1 MEDTRIIQEKIKE
14 LEKNNV
20 EIKNRIDNRIEKE
33 VRKVEAIANENIEK
47 SISNID
53 KKIDF
58 EVQNNI
64 SNLRNVLGK
73 EQEKSINL
81 LRKNVDRIEQEK
93 TKELNIVKEE
103 INKAKKKIDVSL
115 SELNI
120 KVEKF
125 IKENSNN
132 IIDEK
137 NDLIGKIKI
146 LEDNIEE
153 IKSLEHDIDEIKS
166 LIKDSKRI
174 ILINNLDGEKE
185 NQIKKTRYKNIL
197 TKDEKEEAIDR
208 ILDYLQFEENLNYTR
223 CTIRQFYAAMCTNQM
238 LVLSGSPGTGKTSLV
253 EGFCKAAGI
262 KNKIISVQPNWHEN
276 RDIIGFYNPVEK
288 IYVSTPL
295 IDFILEAIENSNK
308 LYLLCFDEMNLAQTE
323 YYLSEFLSK
332 LETKDKSIE
341 LYSREIY
348 NFNLESTREMLKFII
363 KNYAKENIKNN
374 LENMDDSEILNLTY
388 NDFENTTFEIFEKF
402 NSEKNKLIN
411 YLKYGNKIKIP
422 SNIRFC
428 GTINKDDT
436 TKDLSPKVVDR
447 SIIMEI
453 EKVTEEKENID
464 KKVKSINIS
473 AKSFEVKTDEIDN
486 SYIRIKINEKKEYF
500 AKKLDIKLNNR
511 FDKHVRE
518 IYGSKIFDNN
528 SEFLDMVCL
537 MKIIPKINMYIDE
550 SNEDVVSSLEELF
563 KASKPKSK
571 KIFDEMKKYCE
582 NNEIL
587 TFWR

>member
-1 MEDTRIIQEKIKE
+1 MEEIKIIQEKIKD

-33 VRKVEAIANENIEK
+33 VRKIEAIANENIDK

-81 LRKNVDRIEQEK
+81 LRKHVDKIEQEK

-174 ILINNLDGEKE
+174 ILINNLEGEKE

-308 LYLLCFDEMNLAQTE
+308 LHLLCFDEMNLAQTE

-453 EKVTEEKENID
+453 EKVTEDKENID

-528 SEFLDMVCL
+528 SEFLDMICL

-563 KASKPKSK
+563 KATKPKSK

>member
-33 VRKVEAIANENIEK
+33 VRKIEAIANENIDK

-453 EKVTEEKENID
+453 EKVTEEE
-464 KKVKSINIS
+464 
-473 AKSFEVKTDEIDN
+473 
-486 SYIRIKINEKKEYF
+486 R
-500 AKKLDIKLNNR
+500 
-511 FDKHVRE
+511 
-518 IYGSKIFDNN
+518 
-528 SEFLDMVCL
+528 
-537 MKIIPKINMYIDE
+537 
-550 SNEDVVSSLEELF
+550 
-563 KASKPKSK
+563 
-571 KIFDEMKKYCE
+571 KY
-582 NNEIL
+582 
-587 TFWR
+587 R

>member
-308 LYLLCFDEMNLAQTE
+308 LHLLCFDEMNLAQTE

-563 KASKPKSK
+563 KATKPKSK

>member
-33 VRKVEAIANENIEK
+33 VRKIEAIANENIDK

>member
-33 VRKVEAIANENIEK
+33 VRKVEAIANENIDK

-185 NQIKKTRYKNIL
+185 NQIKKTRYKSIL

-253 EGFCKAAGI
+253 EGFCKASGI

-308 LYLLCFDEMNLAQTE
+308 LHLLCFDEMNLAQTE

-453 EKVTEEKENID
+453 EKVIEKRENIN
-464 KKVKSINIS
+464 KKVKPMNIS
-473 AKSFEVKTDEIDN
+473 AKSFEVKTDEIDS

-528 SEFLDMVCL
+528 NEFLDMICL

-550 SNEDVVSSLEELF
+550 SNEDVVSGLEELF
-563 KASKPKSK
+563 KAAKPKSK

>member
-33 VRKVEAIANENIEK
+33 VRKVEAIANENIDK

-174 ILINNLDGEKE
+174 ILINNLEGEKE

-308 LYLLCFDEMNLAQTE
+308 LHLLCFDEMNLAQTE

>member
-33 VRKVEAIANENIEK
+33 VRKVEAIANENIDK

-308 LYLLCFDEMNLAQTE
+308 LHLLCFDEMNLAQTE

-563 KASKPKSK
+563 KATKPKSK